1 LLTFLFLLQDLWP
14 TIPNSPQKMQW
25 LARSLTGEDWRE
37 DAGEVIDCGIHLHLP
52 ETTDEPW
59 SWEPSC
65 TTARNAGSW
74 LLVMPG
80 HSYFHSSVE
89 SCLVLRE
96 QLSSAATKIHSMS
109 FKMAVELRE
118 WFAVTR
124 STFYSWRRMKLQFT
138 GWVLTPPN
146 TDAWVFSLHLQAFPR
161 IASCAWRLTV
171 ESKERNVGSS
181 IIAFIYWCTILF
193 GIPRFFSWVFAWC
206 SGTTTVTWPTSAELA
221 ATFQEADE
229 PTWRCLKNS
238 SIGALGIY
246 YLLSAF
252 IFGIAGTLISVL
264 TRIDLYSYR
273 K

>member
-1 LLTFLFLLQDLWP
+1 
-14 TIPNSPQKMQW
+14 MQW

-171 ESKERNVGSS
+171 ESKERECWIFYHSLYLLMHHSWDPTGSS
-181 IIAFIYWCTILF
+181 VESLLGA
-193 GIPRFFSWVFAWC
+193 P
-206 SGTTTVTWPTSAELA
+206 GTTDRNSANICRA
-221 ATFQEADE
+221 ARQHSKKQMSRHGGA
-229 PTWRCLKNS
+229 WR
-238 SIGALGIY
+238 IIP
-246 YLLSAF
+246 
-252 IFGIAGTLISVL
+252 
-264 TRIDLYSYR
+264 
-273 K
+273 